1 MTDTV
6 IHAAVAEIEASPAV
20 AVRRQ
25 ARSDLSARGEP
36 YVWIMGAALVAGLA
50 MITGFLAFVMYFGA
64 VTFWPQPVEVVA
76 LADGKTIAGEVFR
89 TETYK
94 PPEEQ
99 LAQRPPAVLAQVAA
113 NNGV

>member
-1 MTDTV
+1 MTDAV
-6 IHAAVAEIEASPAV
+6 IHAAVAEIEASPAT

-50 MITGFLAFVMYFGA
+50 MITGFLGFVIYFGA
-64 VTFWPQPVEVVA
+64 VTFWPKPIEAVT
-76 LADGKTIAGEVFR
+76 LIDGKTIAGEIFR
-89 TETYK
+89 SETYK

-99 LAQRPPAVLAQVAA
+99 LAQR
-113 NNGV
+113 